1 MGNGKVAHPLPPWL
15 DPTAPLRSRSRRLS
29 VTAANLLLEE
39 VISMT
44 RPGRWKRA
52 QRSVEY
58 WAKWT
63 LLSLFGPA
71 QQDREQDPIEIL
83 RREYGRP
90 PRSSN

>member
-1 MGNGKVAHPLPPWL
+1 MPES
-15 DPTAPLRSRSRRLS
+15 SRW
-29 VTAANLLLEE
+29 
-39 VISMT
+39 M
-44 RPGRWKRA
+44 RA

-83 RREYGRP
+83 RRQYGRP